1 MRISSSVTLSR
12 PILSVTLVLA
22 ALGIAAAPT
31 PVAADCGM
39 VAPSSHMRGY
49 LGGAFT
55 GTVRDL
61 QRGGV
66 GEVDWTVTIDI
77 DEVFRGDPPDPFV
90 FSDYGGACGV
100 MEAGHLV
107 EGARLLMSVPQVE
120 GINPARELGRYPL
133 IWRRVEGGWRF
144 WIAAMNEHR
153 DAPYPAAARAAT
165 TRAAIVALVTGDEL
179 TLPPTDQEPP
189 EREDVAALLVP
200 ILFAL
205 AALIGGLA
213 WIGSQR
219 RRTRNDA

>member
-39 VAPSSHMRGY
+39 VAPSSHMRDY
-49 LGGAFT
+49 LGDAFT

-107 EGARLLMSVPQVE
+107 EGARLLMSVPRLRAPDT
-120 GINPARELGRYPL
+120 GELGQFPL
-133 IWRRVEGGWRF
+133 IWRRVDGGWRS
-144 WIAAMNEHR
+144 WIEAMNEHR

-179 TLPPTDQEPP
+179 ALPPTDSEGSATSEAPAP
-189 EREDVAALLVP
+189 TFLPAVFMAMVGPLL
-200 ILFAL
+200 
-205 AALIGGLA
+205 
-213 WIGSQR
+213 WMWRR
-219 RRTRNDA
+219 RRTEPTDV